1 MGKMEYTLLDSGA
14 GEKLERFGDYTLI
27 RPCFQAIWSKSKDK
41 MNLWDNADASF
52 NRKKGLNWQ
61 GRDHLPQNWTIQI
74 NSVKMKLSTTDF
86 GHIGI
91 FPETIQLWESIQSQ
105 IKVAHTKQKQP
116 LKFLNLFAYSGGAT
130 MAAAHAGA
138 HCCHVDASKG
148 MVQWARDNAELNG
161 LSDHPIRW
169 IVDDVNKFLQ
179 REIRRGV
186 RYDGIL
192 LDPPSFGRGKSGEL
206 YKIEH
211 AMLETLDNVK
221 RVLSDDFSFVY
232 LTSHTPGFTPTVL
245 SNLLNKMGK
254 NGNIFSGEMLLSSI
268 DTFESKVINK
278 QSISNSKNKS
288 KNHNETLN
296 IPNGTWAC
304 LENR

>member
-1 MGKMEYTLLDSGA
+1 MTVCMGKMDYSLLDSGA

-27 RPCFQAIWSKSKDK
+27 RPCSQAIWSKDK
-41 MNLWDNADASF
+41 NKARLWEEADASF
-52 NRKKGLNWQ
+52 NRKGGLNWR
-61 GRDHLPQNWTIQI
+61 GRDNLPNQWVIQI

-86 GHIGI
+86 GHLGI
-91 FPETIQLWESIQSQ
+91 FPETIQLWEAIQEKTTTATARKS
-105 IKVAHTKQKQP
+105 KP

-148 MVQWARDNAELNG
+148 MVQWARENAEING
-161 LSDHPIRW
+161 LSKHPIRW

-179 REIRRGV
+179 REIRRGN

-221 RVLSDDFSFVY
+221 RVLSEDFAFVI
-232 LTSHTPGFTPTVL
+232 LTSHTPGLTPIVL
-245 SNLLNKMGK
+245 NNLLKKMEK
-254 NGNIFSGEMLLSSI
+254 KGNISSGEMLLSG
-268 DTFESKVINK
+268 TESNTRD
-278 QSISNSKNKS
+278 SSS
-288 KNHNETLN
+288 TLN

-304 LENR
+304 LENAEI

>member
-1 MGKMEYTLLDSGA
+1 MAKIDYTLLDSGA
-14 GEKLERFGDYTLI
+14 GEKLERFGEYTLI
-27 RPCFQAIWSKSKDK
+27 RPCSQAIWSKDANKAH
-41 MNLWDNADASF
+41 LWQNAHASF
-52 NRKKGLNWQ
+52 NRKEGLNWQ
-61 GRDHLPQNWTIQI
+61 GRDQLPSNWVIQI

-91 FPETIQLWESIQSQ
+91 FPETIHLWEAIQSK
-105 IKVAHTKQKQP
+105 IKTSVAKQTKP

-148 MVQWARDNAELNG
+148 MVQWARDNAEING
-161 LSDHPIRW
+161 LNEHPIRW

-179 REIRRGV
+179 REIRRGKH
-186 RYDGIL
+186 YDGIL

-211 AMLETLDNVK
+211 AMLETLKNVK
-221 RVLSDDFSFVY
+221 EVLSDDFSFVY
-232 LTSHTPGFTPTVL
+232 LTSHTPGLTPTVL
-245 SNLLNKMGK
+245 SNLLKKMGK
-254 NGNIFSGEMLLSSI
+254 SGNISSGEMLLCETKPDPSQSS
-268 DTFESKVINK
+268 DTLK
-278 QSISNSKNKS
+278 
-288 KNHNETLN
+288 

-304 LENR
+304 LQNP

>member
-1 MGKMEYTLLDSGA
+1 
-14 GEKLERFGDYTLI
+14 
-27 RPCFQAIWSKSKDK
+27 
-41 MNLWDNADASF
+41 
-52 NRKKGLNWQ
+52 
-61 GRDHLPQNWTIQI
+61 
-74 NSVKMKLSTTDF
+74 MKLSTTDF

-91 FPETIQLWESIQSQ
+91 FPETISLWESIQSK
-105 IKVAHTKQKQP
+105 IKIKAKAEAKAASSKQSEP

-148 MVQWARDNAELNG
+148 MVQWARENAQING

-179 REIRRGV
+179 REIRRGK

-211 AMLETLDNVK
+211 AMIETLENVK
-221 RVLSDDFSFVY
+221 RVLSDDYAFIY
-232 LTSHTPGFTPTVL
+232 LTSHTPGFTPIVL
-245 SNLLNKMGK
+245 NNLLKK
-254 NGNIFSGEMLLSSI
+254 LEKRGNISSGEMLLSN
-268 DTFESKVINK
+268 TETEL
-278 QSISNSKNKS
+278 QSNQSQAIQSQAIQSQQS
-288 KNHNETLN
+288 QQSQETLN

-304 LENR
+304 LDNL

>member
-1 MGKMEYTLLDSGA
+1 MIITESMGIMDYSLLDSGA

-27 RPCFQAIWSKSKDK
+27 RPCSQAIWSKDASKAQ
-41 MNLWDNADASF
+41 LWKNAHASF
-52 NRKKGLNWQ
+52 NRKQGLNWQ
-61 GRDHLPQNWTIQI
+61 GRDRLPNNWVIQI
-74 NSVKMKLSTTDF
+74 NSVQMKLSTTDF

-91 FPETIQLWESIQSQ
+91 FPETIQLWDAIRAK
-105 IKVAHTKQKQP
+105 ITTANAKRTQP

-148 MVQWARDNAELNG
+148 MVQWARDNAEING
-161 LSDHPIRW
+161 LSEHPIRW

-179 REIRRGV
+179 REIRRGN

-211 AMLETLDNVK
+211 AMLETIDNVK
-221 RVLSDDFSFVY
+221 RVLSDHFAFVY
-232 LTSHTPGFTPTVL
+232 LTSHTPGLTPTVL
-245 SNLLNKMGK
+245 SNLLKKMGK
-254 NGNIFSGEMLLSSI
+254 NGNITSGEMLLVST
-268 DTFESKVINK
+268 DT
-278 QSISNSKNKS
+278 NSTQAQ
-288 KNHNETLN
+288 TLN

-304 LENR
+304 LDNV

>member
-1 MGKMEYTLLDSGA
+1 MGKIDYSLLDSGA

-27 RPCFQAIWSKSKDK
+27 RPCSQAIWSKDTNK
-41 MNLWDNADASF
+41 NRLWEQANASF
-52 NRKKGLNWQ
+52 NRKGGLNWR
-61 GRDHLPQNWTIQI
+61 GRDNLPNQWVIQI

-91 FPETIQLWESIQSQ
+91 FPETIELWETIQE
-105 IKVAHTKQKQP
+105 KVQSNTARKSKP

-148 MVQWARDNAELNG
+148 MVQWAKENAEING
-161 LSDHPIRW
+161 LSKHPIRW

-179 REIRRGV
+179 REIRRGN

-221 RVLSDDFSFVY
+221 RVLSEDFAFVT
-232 LTSHTPGFTPTVL
+232 LTSHTPGLTPTVL
-245 SNLLNKMGK
+245 SNLLKKMGK
-254 NGNIFSGEMLLSSI
+254 EGTISSGEMLLRNTNTDTDSI
-268 DTFESKVINK
+268 PAL
-278 QSISNSKNKS
+278 SI
-288 KNHNETLN
+288 LD

-304 LENR
+304 LENGVSLI